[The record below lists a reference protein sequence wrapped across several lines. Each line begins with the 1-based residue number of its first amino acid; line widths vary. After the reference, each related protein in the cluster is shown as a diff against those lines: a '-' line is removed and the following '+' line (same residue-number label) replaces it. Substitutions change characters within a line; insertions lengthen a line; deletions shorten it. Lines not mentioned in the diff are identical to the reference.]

1 MQKIFLSL
9 ALGIFCLAQEKII
22 IAHRGAS
29 GYLPEHTLE
38 AKTLAYAMNASYIE
52 QDLAMSKDDYLIVIH
67 DLYLDKVSDVAQK
80 FPNRARKDGH
90 YYVIDFTLEELRSLR
105 VSEAFNAKEKERIP
119 IYPKRFPV
127 GKSYFTLHTLEEE
140 IELIAGLNQ
149 IFGKDIG
156 LYVEIKKPWFH
167 TQEGKD
173 IAKKTLEVLRRYGY
187 TTKNSKV
194 YLQSFDYPN
203 LLYIKKELLPKM
215 NMDLK
220 LIALVDEHPSKET
233 YEFIKGEWRAYDFSY
248 FLRDENY
255 PEIAKNVDG
264 LGIWNDLIFDIKK
277 SKKGSIVPNNIVK
290 NAHLYGL
297 EVHTYTGRSDALPS
311 YASSFD
317 ELLEAVLFKAGAD
330 GIFTDFPDTALRFLQ
345 ERRISK
351 QEMYGS
357 EN

>member
-1 MQKIFLSL
+1 MKNIFLGIF
-9 ALGIFCLAQEKII
+9 LGVFCLAQPKLI

-38 AKTLAYAMNASYIE
+38 AKVLAYALNANYIE
-52 QDLAMSKDDYLIVIH
+52 QDLAMSKDDHLIVIH
-67 DLYLDKVSDVAQK
+67 DLYLDKVSDVKEK

-90 YYVIDFTLEELRSLR
+90 YYVIDFTLDELRKLR
-105 VSEAFNAKEKERIP
+105 MSEAFSWKNQQRNP
-119 IYPKRFPV
+119 IYPQRFPV
-127 GKSYFTLHTLEEE
+127 GKSYFTLHTFEEE
-140 IELIAGLNQ
+140 IELIEGLNQ

-173 IAKKTLEVLRRYGY
+173 IAKKTLEVLKSYGY
-187 TTKNSKV
+187 TTKDSKV

-203 LLYIKKELLPKM
+203 LLYIKKELFPKM

-248 FLRDENY
+248 LLRDKNY
-255 PEIAKNVDG
+255 AEIAKNVDG

-330 GIFTDFPDTALRFLQ
+330 GIFTDFPDTALKFVQ
-345 ERRISK
+345 EK
-351 QEMYGS
+351 NMQK
-357 EN
+357 